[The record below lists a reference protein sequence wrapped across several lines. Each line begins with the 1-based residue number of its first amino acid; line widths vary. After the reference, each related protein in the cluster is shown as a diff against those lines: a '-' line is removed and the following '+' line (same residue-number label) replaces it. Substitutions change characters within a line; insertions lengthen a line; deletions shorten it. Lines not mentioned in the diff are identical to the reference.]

1 MAVKKTVKKRRSTKK
16 IKVNS
21 IETIIDKLNE
31 NAELSSVNKRAIERL
46 KKSAS
51 MVARQEKLRA
61 TSEQRVE
68 KARNAVA
75 NAKTPAIKVKAK
87 DRLRLAQSNLRE
99 LKTNLAVEITEKK
112 KAERL
117 LRGLD
122 KALTAAQRKIQRE
135 YDKKAK
141 VLEKGV
147 DRPLRRRKATKKKV
161 VQASE

>member
-1 MAVKKTVKKRRSTKK
+1 
-16 IKVNS
+16 
-21 IETIIDKLNE
+21 
-31 NAELSSVNKRAIERL
+31 
-46 KKSAS
+46 
-51 MVARQEKLRA
+51 
-61 TSEQRVE
+61 
-68 KARNAVA
+68 
-75 NAKTPAIKVKAK
+75 
-87 DRLRLAQSNLRE
+87 
-99 LKTNLAVEITEKK
+99 
-112 KAERL
+112 